1 MASSYFFLV
10 GGTGQNLFEGDGSWL
25 LLSCWLFGHYQPFVL
40 LVLYFKKARNK
51 MGRRKS

>member
-10 GGTGQNLFEGDGSWL
+10 GGTDQNLFEGDGSWL

-40 LVLYFKKARNK
+40 LVLYFKKAGNK
-51 MGRRKS
+51 MGRWKS